1 MERLWGWA
9 GAYFII
15 PSIKIVQVVS
25 DDVAT
30 GKEVKICVQNKHG
43 QKSNRD
49 NKEQ

>member
-1 MERLWGWA
+1 MGRLWGLA

-15 PSIKIVQVVS
+15 PPIKIVRVAS
-25 DDVAT
+25 DDLAT